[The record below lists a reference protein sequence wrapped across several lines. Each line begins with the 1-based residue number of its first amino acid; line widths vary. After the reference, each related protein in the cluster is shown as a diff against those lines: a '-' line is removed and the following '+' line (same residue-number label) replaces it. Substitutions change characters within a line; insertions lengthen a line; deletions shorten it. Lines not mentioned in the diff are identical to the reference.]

1 MKKETAMILEEEIPI
16 TCCVAD
22 RVQQN
27 VSQQYT
33 INIGFCYKH
42 ETIVSAFSVRR

>member
-1 MKKETAMILEEEIPI
+1 MKKETAMILKEEIPI

-27 VSQQYT
+27 VSQQHT
-33 INIGFCYKH
+33 INIGFCYQH